1 MNKIKYWRKSFI
13 FKTNEDINLII
24 SGVTFCIYVAA
35 FCIVEQNLNLTN
47 FLLYIMAA
55 AIVTLSKMLF
65 LRDHQQLWAR
75 TSCVLGLVIGVLLI
89 LGVIYFAPDYYI
101 PKFALF
107 ITIFNAAIFSALSL
121 RIEC

>member
-1 MNKIKYWRKSFI
+1 MEKKSFI
-13 FKTNEDINLII
+13 FKSNEDINLII

-47 FLLYIMAA
+47 FIIHYGSSNSNFI
-55 AIVTLSKMLF
+55 KMLF
-65 LRDHQQLWAR
+65 RDHQQLWAR
-75 TSCVLGLVIGVLLI
+75 TSCVLGLVIGILLI

-107 ITIFNAAIFSALSL
+107 ITIFNAAIFSY
-121 RIEC
+121 